1 MSLAIRLLL
10 CTLPLVSA
18 RPTQAASPL
27 LEEFRQV
34 LSRTALAVDR
44 YYLEDVPSD
53 SLMYAGMR
61 GFFRALDP
69 SSEYTLTG
77 GSDNLQTNLHTL
89 YNVARTV
96 QDSAQYNVSDE
107 DFIRAGVHGMMS
119 ILDDYSILLEKRNL
133 DNFNIETKGEYGG
146 LGFHIRV
153 IYPDSAIAVA
163 SLLNENTPAALAG
176 VKSGDIIIAIDDS
189 STQLMSVGD
198 AADLMRGRPGT
209 PVTLTLRRAGY
220 ADPFE
225 ISIVRQQVELSS
237 VTYYTLF
244 SDSTG
249 YVKLDKFMQDCSQE
263 VRRAIEDLQDQGLKR
278 LIFDLRHNEGGLLPE
293 SVEIADLFLPQDRM
307 VVFHAGRAYPDTTRF
322 FTKHPPLLDDEPLI
336 VLVNERSASASEI
349 VAGAIQDWDRGL
361 VMGDTTWGKGSV
373 QTIIPISETA
383 ELKLT
388 IAAYYTPSG
397 RSIDRRMRKDSTQV
411 DDPNRI
417 YRTLQRQR
425 IVRGGGGI
433 TPDILMEGRRGSSL
447 FAQLRGWSTQ
457 DSKFF
462 RFSRQYHVDHPD
474 ITPEFRADGQT
485 LEQFHA
491 LIQNGD
497 FDYMSTAEARLQ
509 DLVDLAEEEEEFA
522 DLTPTIDMLKGQI
535 DQIEKKHWTDNEDL
549 IQWQLTYDILE
560 KNFGLVAAYA
570 YDATVD
576 PVILEART
584 IITEPTIYADW
595 FNKTEIGIAEDQAIA
610 GMP

>member
-1 MSLAIRLLL
+1 MSLAIRLFL
-10 CTLPLVSA
+10 CTLPLLGI
-18 RPTQAASPL
+18 RPALAASPL

-34 LSRTALAVDR
+34 LSRTAVAVDR
-44 YYLEDVPSD
+44 YYRVETNPD

-77 GSDNLQTNLHTL
+77 GAHNLQANLHTL
-89 YNVARTV
+89 FNVAQTV

-107 DFIRAGVHGMMS
+107 EFIRAGVRGMMS
-119 ILDDYSILLEKRNL
+119 ILDPYSLLLEKRHL

-146 LGFHIRV
+146 LGFHIRL

-163 SLLNENTPAALAG
+163 SLLNEKTPAALAG
-176 VKSGDIIIAIDDS
+176 VRSGDIIIAIDDS
-189 STQLMSVGD
+189 STQQMSVGD

-209 PVTLTLRRAGY
+209 PVTLTLERAGY
-220 ADPFE
+220 EDPFE
-225 ISIVRQQVELSS
+225 ISIVRQKVELNS

-244 SDSTG
+244 PDSTG
-249 YVKLDKFMQDCSQE
+249 YVKLDKFMQDCSKE

-278 LIFDLRHNEGGLLPE
+278 LIFDLRNNEGGLLPE
-293 SVEIADLFLPQDRM
+293 SVAIANLFLPQDRM
-307 VVFHAGRAYPDTTRF
+307 VVYHAGRAYPDTTRF
-322 FTKHPPLLDDEPLI
+322 FTEERPLLDDEPLI

-373 QTIIPISETA
+373 QTIIPLSDTA

-397 RSIDRRMRKDSTQV
+397 RSIDRHMRKDSTLV
-411 DDPNRI
+411 SDPSHI

-433 TPDILMEGRRGSSL
+433 TPDIQMEGRRGSSL
-447 FAQLRGWSTQ
+447 FAQLRGWTTQ

-462 RFSRQYHVDHPD
+462 RFSRQYHVGHPD
-474 ITPEFRADGQT
+474 ITPQFRADAQT
-485 LEQFHA
+485 VEQFHG
-491 LIQNGD
+491 LVHNSD
-497 FDYMSTAEARLQ
+497 FNYISTAEARLQ
-509 DLVDLAEEEEEFA
+509 DLVELAEEEEEFA
-522 DLTPTIDMLKGQI
+522 DLTPAIETLKGQI
-535 DQIEKKHWTDNEDL
+535 DQHEKQHWTDNKDL

-560 KNFGLVAAYA
+560 KNFGLKAAYA

-576 PVILEART
+576 PVLLEARA
-584 IITEPTIYADW
+584 IIADRAVYTDW
-595 FNKTEIGIAEDQAIA
+595 FNKTEIGVAEEQAIA